1 MAGTDR
7 RESIGIDRRASTR
20 LSMHQQN
27 DDDYDLEAMGISD
40 GFRPGGV
47 GMGHNRLS
55 SQTVQNT
62 LLTAGRRTPPPRPSS
77 TTKPNNM
84 DSFALR
90 HDGETG
96 DLQRNS
102 SVASA
107 VNPALPTRS
116 SSVSTDVPYVRAE
129 SPYRGPA
136 GPSHPYQM
144 YPQESR
150 LARTASIAT
159 TSTAAPPV
167 TERSYAGPSGP
178 THPYGMYPQNI
189 VPEGE
194 STDTPAPAA
203 SVPVGF
209 PGLNHNYQRR
219 LGPDGEEIADII
231 GPDGHTEQLP
241 PYTQYPDEAL
251 ARKTRPT
258 VAVPAVVPAAV
269 PVAGAGGIGLATRNP
284 EFASQ
289 ENLNSPQSR
298 RSVMSDL
305 SSHQVNTAAMT
316 ISEKPEL
323 KKWQKVAKKKLCG
336 IVPVWVLVLAAT
348 VLIIFVIIL
357 AVVLAV
363 LKNNHPPPKHEQPKP
378 HESGQAYVSLSFLS
392 LHCINFPSQ
401 SEVYYTTMTTT
412 FDATP
417 VSAIPTGVSSL
428 PTGTFALPI
437 NIPSGTQKSCL
448 VNSAQSNAWSCIV
461 SPNPAPLQLQITSLS
476 DASNPLKNNGAV
488 MTYGNNT
495 IVSWTYGAQAPV
507 VPVQQVMRLVTDSE
521 DPDRGP
527 AWWFQFLYN
536 KLVVLREA
544 DIAMPASKRD
554 VVERQAPGPGPVPSP
569 GPGFHDTG
577 DFIGK
582 KGVAQPGDQPWF
594 CYWNNTLLEAFIY
607 VNQTS
612 SSGIQTAS
620 SAPAST
626 PTATTPSNSQPAAGT
641 HSSSVPTSN
650 VQSANSPYSGPSQQP
665 YFLPAYPRVVKLEER
680 RVPRGAQPPSPYCIQ
695 HIVQSD
701 GSAIP
706 IMNSTNQPVTLV
718 LNETM
723 PTMFSRRDFLER
735 SLYERDDADTCG
747 CAWEWT

>member
-7 RESIGIDRRASTR
+7 RESIGVDRRASTR
-20 LSMHQQN
+20 LSMNQQN

-55 SQTVQNT
+55 SQAVQNT
-62 LLTAGRRTPPPRPSS
+62 LPTAGRRTPPPRPSS
-77 TTKPNNM
+77 TMKSNNM

-96 DLQRNS
+96 DLRRHS

-107 VNPALPTRS
+107 VNPALPMRS

-194 STDTPAPAA
+194 STDTPTPAA

-209 PGLNHNYQRR
+209 PGLNNTYQRR

-258 VAVPAVVPAAV
+258 VAVPAAV

-284 EFASQ
+284 EFSSQ

-305 SSHQVNTAAMT
+305 SSHPVNTAAMT
-316 ISEKPEL
+316 VSEKPEL
-323 KKWQKVAKKKLCG
+323 KNWQKFAKKKLCG
-336 IVPVWVLVLAAT
+336 IVPVWVLVLVAA

-357 AVVLAV
+357 ATVLTV
-363 LKNNHPPPKHEQPKP
+363 LKRDHPPPKHQEPKPP
-378 HESGQAYVSLSFLS
+378 HESGQA
-392 LHCINFPSQ
+392 Q

-417 VSAIPTGVSSL
+417 VSAMPTGVSSL
-428 PTGTFALPI
+428 PTGTFALPVS
-437 NIPSGTQKSCL
+437 IPSDTQKSCL

-461 SPNPAPLQLQITSLS
+461 SPNPSPLQLQISSLS
-476 DASNPLKNNGAV
+476 DASNPLKANGAV

-495 IVSWTYGAQAPV
+495 MVSWTYGAQAPV

-521 DPDRGP
+521 EPDRGP

-536 KLVVLREA
+536 KLVVLRET

-554 VVERQAPGPGPVPSP
+554 LVERQPPPPGPSP
-569 GPGFHDTG
+569 GQGFHSTG
-577 DFIGK
+577 DFTGQ
-582 KGVAQPGDQPWF
+582 KGVAQPNDRPWF
-594 CYWNNTLLEAFIY
+594 CYWNNTLLEAFIF

-612 SSGIQTAS
+612 SSGIQPAS

-626 PTATTPSNSQPAAGT
+626 PTVTTSSNSQPAAGT

-650 VQSANSPYSGPSQQP
+650 VQSPGSPYSGPSEQS

-680 RVPRGAQPPSPYCIQ
+680 RVPRGPNPPSPYCIQ

-718 LNETM
+718 LNETI
-723 PTMFSRRDFLER
+723 PTAFSRRDFLEQ
-735 SLYERDDADTCG
+735 SLYERDDADSCG
-747 CAWEWT
+747 CTWEWT